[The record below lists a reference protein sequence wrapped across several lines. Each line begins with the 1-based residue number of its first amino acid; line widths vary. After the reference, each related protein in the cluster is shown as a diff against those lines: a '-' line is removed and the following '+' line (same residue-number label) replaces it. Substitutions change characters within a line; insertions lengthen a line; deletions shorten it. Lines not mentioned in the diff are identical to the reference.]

1 MGRIRKSNTLS
12 GIFMQYVLIMIVSF
26 LALVV
31 CTFVIFNILIN
42 TGYIYPAN
50 YAEKKINEAYSTIQK
65 ADEVTK
71 DMIPALSHYVVF
83 SANGDV
89 LSGDMTEDS
98 IKIAW
103 NVVNGRNSSGK
114 YFYKV
119 VTRLNEYVVLQY
131 SLAPQYHSAF
141 LREHVVR
148 PQNIMIGVDILG
160 AIAIIILP
168 SISFGRKIKRKMQP
182 LLKAIEKTKD
192 QDLEYEVSYS
202 GIKELDD
209 CIVSIDDMR
218 RALKTSLEQQ
228 WKMEQDKNR
237 QMSALAHDIKTPLTV
252 VRGNSELLAETE
264 LTKQQRINVRY
275 ITDSALQIQDYVQ
288 KLIDVTKSMDDG
300 QNIMEEVATEKI
312 VSDIRKQAAGL
323 AEVYGIKIDWKEE
336 WHNKTVNVV
345 KDQIVRAIL
354 NIIQNAVE
362 HTKKGGTISVSIKDA
377 DGRLTFTVEDTGDGF
392 TREALLHGTEQFFMG
407 DASRSG
413 EAHYGIGLFFAKS
426 VAKRHGGDI
435 ILTNSQ
441 DTGGAQVSIWF
452 AVS

>member
-1 MGRIRKSNTLS
+1 
-12 GIFMQYVLIMIVSF
+12 
-26 LALVV
+26 
-31 CTFVIFNILIN
+31 
-42 TGYIYPAN
+42 
-50 YAEKKINEAYSTIQK
+50 
-65 ADEVTK
+65 
-71 DMIPALSHYVVF
+71 
-83 SANGDV
+83 
-89 LSGDMTEDS
+89 
-98 IKIAW
+98 
-103 NVVNGRNSSGK
+103 
-114 YFYKV
+114 
-119 VTRLNEYVVLQY
+119 
-131 SLAPQYHSAF
+131 
-141 LREHVVR
+141 
-148 PQNIMIGVDILG
+148 
-160 AIAIIILP
+160 
-168 SISFGRKIKRKMQP
+168 MQP

-218 RALKTSLEQQ
+218 SALKTSLEQQ

-345 KDQIVRAIL
+345 KDQIVRAVL

-362 HTKKGGTISVSIKDA
+362 HTKKDGTISVSIKDA

>member
-148 PQNIMIGVDILG
+148 PQNIMIGIDILG

-182 LLKAIEKTKD
+182 LLNAIDKTKN
-192 QDLEYEVSYS
+192 QDLEYKVSYC

-209 CIVSIDDMR
+209 CISSIDDMR
-218 RALKTSLEQQ
+218 SALKTSLEQQ

-345 KDQIVRAIL
+345 KDQIVRAVL

>member
-31 CTFVIFNILIN
+31 CTYVIFNILIN

-50 YAEKKINEAYSTIQK
+50 YTEQKINEAYSTIQK

-83 SANGDV
+83 STKGDV

-131 SLAPQYHSAF
+131 SLVPQYHSAY
-141 LREHVVR
+141 LREHVVG
-148 PQNIMIGVDILG
+148 PQNVMISIDILG
-160 AIAIIILP
+160 AIAIIVLP

-209 CIVSIDDMR
+209 CILSIDDMR

-264 LTKQQRINVRY
+264 LTEQQRINVRY

-312 VSDIRKQAAGL
+312 ISDIRKQAAGL
-323 AEVYGIKIDWKEE
+323 AEVYGIEIDWKEQ
-336 WHNKTVNVV
+336 WHSRIVNVV
-345 KDQIVRAIL
+345 KDQIVRAVL

-362 HTKKGGTISVSIKDA
+362 HTKKIGTIKISIKEA
-377 DGRLTFTVEDTGDGF
+377 DDKLSFIVEDTGDGF
-392 TREALLHGTEQFFMG
+392 TREALLHGTEQFFM
-407 DASRSG
+407 DDSSRSG
-413 EAHYGIGLFFAKS
+413 EAHYGIGLFFAKT

-441 DTGGAQVSIWF
+441 NTGGAQVSIWF

>member
-50 YAEKKINEAYSTIQK
+50 YAEQKINEAYSTIQK

-131 SLAPQYHSAF
+131 SLAPQYHSAY
-141 LREHVVR
+141 LREHVVG
-148 PQNIMIGVDILG
+148 PQNVMISIDILG
-160 AIAIIILP
+160 AIAIIVLP
-168 SISFGRKIKRKMQP
+168 SISFGRKIRRKMQP
-182 LLKAIEKTKD
+182 LLNAIDKTKN

-209 CIVSIDDMR
+209 CILSIDDMR

-264 LTKQQRINVRY
+264 LTEQQRINVRY
-275 ITDSALQIQDYVQ
+275 ITYSALQIQDYVQ

-312 VSDIRKQAAGL
+312 VSDIKTQAAGL
-323 AEVYGIKIDWKEE
+323 AEVYGIEIDWKEQ
-336 WHNKTVNVV
+336 WHSRTVNVV
-345 KDQIVRAIL
+345 KDQIVRAVL

-362 HTKKGGTISVSIKDA
+362 HTQKGGTIKISIKEA
-377 DGRLTFTVEDTGDGF
+377 DDKLSFTVEDAGDGF
-392 TREALLHGTEQFFMG
+392 TREALLHGTEQFFM
-407 DASRSG
+407 DDSSRSG
-413 EAHYGIGLFFAKS
+413 EAHYGIGLFFAKT

-441 DTGGAQVSIWF
+441 DTGGAQVSMWF

>member
-12 GIFMQYVLIMIVSF
+12 SIFMQYVLIMIVSF

-50 YAEKKINEAYSTIQK
+50 YTEQKINEAYSTIQN

-83 SANGDV
+83 SVNGEV
-89 LSGDMTEDS
+89 LSGDMAEDS
-98 IKIAW
+98 VKTAW
-103 NVVNGRNSSGK
+103 NAVNGDDSTRK

-119 VTRLNEYVVLQY
+119 VPRLNEYVVLQY

-160 AIAIIILP
+160 AIAIIVLP

-182 LLKAIEKTKD
+182 LLNAIDKTKD
-192 QDLEYEVSYS
+192 QDLEYEVSYC

-209 CIVSIDDMR
+209 CISSIDDMR
-218 RALKTSLEQQ
+218 SALKTSLEQQ

-264 LTKQQRINVRY
+264 LTEQQRINVRY

-345 KDQIVRAIL
+345 KDQIVRAVL

>member
-98 IKIAW
+98 IKTAW

-182 LLKAIEKTKD
+182 LLKAIDKTKN

-300 QNIMEEVATEKI
+300 QNIMEEVAPEKI

-345 KDQIVRAIL
+345 KDQIVRAVL

>member
-12 GIFMQYVLIMIVSF
+12 GIFMQYVLIMIMSF

-31 CTFVIFNILIN
+31 CTYVIFGILIN

-50 YAEKKINEAYSTIQK
+50 YTEQKINEAYSTIQN

-83 SANGDV
+83 SANGEV
-89 LSGDMTEDS
+89 LSGDMAEDS
-98 IKIAW
+98 VKTAW
-103 NVVNGRNSSGK
+103 NAVNGDDSTRK

-119 VTRLNEYVVLQY
+119 VPRLNEYVVLQY

-148 PQNIMIGVDILG
+148 PQNIMIGIDILG
-160 AIAIIILP
+160 AIAIIVLP
-168 SISFGRKIKRKMQP
+168 SISFGRKIRRKMQP
-182 LLKAIEKTKD
+182 LLNAIDKTKD

-209 CIVSIDDMR
+209 CISSIDDMR
-218 RALKTSLEQQ
+218 SALKTSLEQQ

-264 LTKQQRINVRY
+264 LTEQQRINVRY

-323 AEVYGIKIDWKEE
+323 AEVYGIKIDWKEQ

-345 KDQIVRAIL
+345 KDQIVRAVL

-413 EAHYGIGLFFAKS
+413 EAHYGIGLFFAET

-435 ILTNSQ
+435 RLTNSQ

>member
-1 MGRIRKSNTLS
+1 M
-12 GIFMQYVLIMIVSF
+12 
-26 LALVV
+26 
-31 CTFVIFNILIN
+31 
-42 TGYIYPAN
+42 
-50 YAEKKINEAYSTIQK
+50 
-65 ADEVTK
+65 
-71 DMIPALSHYVVF
+71 
-83 SANGDV
+83 
-89 LSGDMTEDS
+89 
-98 IKIAW
+98 
-103 NVVNGRNSSGK
+103 
-114 YFYKV
+114 
-119 VTRLNEYVVLQY
+119 
-131 SLAPQYHSAF
+131 
-141 LREHVVR
+141 
-148 PQNIMIGVDILG
+148 
-160 AIAIIILP
+160 
-168 SISFGRKIKRKMQP
+168 
-182 LLKAIEKTKD
+182 
-192 QDLEYEVSYS
+192 
-202 GIKELDD
+202 
-209 CIVSIDDMR
+209 
-218 RALKTSLEQQ
+218 
-228 WKMEQDKNR
+228 
-237 QMSALAHDIKTPLTV
+237 
-252 VRGNSELLAETE
+252 LAETE
-264 LTKQQRINVRY
+264 LTEQQRINVRY

-345 KDQIVRAIL
+345 KDQIVRAVL

-441 DTGGAQVSIWF
+441 DTGGAQVRIWF

>member
-1 MGRIRKSNTLS
+1 
-12 GIFMQYVLIMIVSF
+12 MQYVLIMIMSF

-31 CTFVIFNILIN
+31 CTYVIFGILIN

-50 YAEKKINEAYSTIQK
+50 YTEQKINEAYSTIQN

-83 SANGDV
+83 SANGEV
-89 LSGDMTEDS
+89 LSGDMAEDS
-98 IKIAW
+98 VKTAW
-103 NVVNGRNSSGK
+103 NAVNGDDSTRK

-119 VTRLNEYVVLQY
+119 VPRLNEYVVLQY

-160 AIAIIILP
+160 AIAIIVLP
-168 SISFGRKIKRKMQP
+168 SISFGKKIRRKMQP
-182 LLKAIEKTKD
+182 LLNAIDKTKD

-209 CIVSIDDMR
+209 CISSIDDMR

-264 LTKQQRINVRY
+264 LTEQQRINVRY

-345 KDQIVRAIL
+345 KDQIVRAVL

>member
-50 YAEKKINEAYSTIQK
+50 YTEQKINEAYSTIQN

-83 SANGDV
+83 SVNGEV
-89 LSGDMTEDS
+89 LSGDMAEDS
-98 IKIAW
+98 VKTAW
-103 NVVNGRNSSGK
+103 NAVNGDDSTRK

-119 VTRLNEYVVLQY
+119 VPRLNEYVVLQY

-160 AIAIIILP
+160 AIAIIVLP

-182 LLKAIEKTKD
+182 LLNAIDKTKN
-192 QDLEYEVSYS
+192 QDLEYKVSYC

-209 CIVSIDDMR
+209 CISSIDDMR
-218 RALKTSLEQQ
+218 SALKTSLEQQ

-264 LTKQQRINVRY
+264 LTEQQRINVRY

-300 QNIMEEVATEKI
+300 QNIMEEVAPEKI

-345 KDQIVRAIL
+345 KDQIVRAVL

>member
-50 YAEKKINEAYSTIQK
+50 YTEQKINEAYSTIQN

-83 SANGDV
+83 SANGEV
-89 LSGDMTEDS
+89 LSGDMAEDS
-98 IKIAW
+98 VKTAW
-103 NVVNGRNSSGK
+103 NAVNGDDSTRK

-119 VTRLNEYVVLQY
+119 VPRLNEYVVLQY
-131 SLAPQYHSAF
+131 SLAPQYHSAY

-148 PQNIMIGVDILG
+148 PQNIMIGIDILG
-160 AIAIIILP
+160 AIAIIVLP

-182 LLKAIEKTKD
+182 LLNAIDKTKD
-192 QDLEYEVSYS
+192 QDLEYEVSYC

-209 CIVSIDDMR
+209 CISSIDDMR
-218 RALKTSLEQQ
+218 SALKTSLEQQ

-345 KDQIVRAIL
+345 KDQIVRAVL

-452 AVS
+452 AAS

>member
-98 IKIAW
+98 IKTAW

-148 PQNIMIGVDILG
+148 PQNIMICVDILG

-218 RALKTSLEQQ
+218 SALKTSLEQQ

-345 KDQIVRAIL
+345 KDQIVRAVL

-435 ILTNSQ
+435 ILINSQ

>member
-148 PQNIMIGVDILG
+148 PQNIMIGIDILG

-218 RALKTSLEQQ
+218 SALKTSLEQQ

-345 KDQIVRAIL
+345 KDQIVRAVL

-362 HTKKGGTISVSIKDA
+362 HTKKDGTISVSIKDA

>member
-1 MGRIRKSNTLS
+1 
-12 GIFMQYVLIMIVSF
+12 MIVSF

-148 PQNIMIGVDILG
+148 PQNIMIGVDIMG
-160 AIAIIILP
+160 AIAIIVLP
-168 SISFGRKIKRKMQP
+168 SISFGRKIRRKMQP
-182 LLKAIEKTKD
+182 LLNAIDKTKN
-192 QDLEYEVSYS
+192 QDLEYKVSYC

-209 CIVSIDDMR
+209 CISSIDDMR
-218 RALKTSLEQQ
+218 SALKTSLEQQ

-288 KLIDVTKSMDDG
+288 KLIDVAKSMDDG

-345 KDQIVRAIL
+345 KDQIVRAVL

-407 DASRSG
+407 DASRGG

>member
-160 AIAIIILP
+160 AIAIIVLP

-182 LLKAIEKTKD
+182 LLNAIDETKN
-192 QDLEYEVSYS
+192 QDLEYKVSYC

-209 CIVSIDDMR
+209 CISSIDDMR

-264 LTKQQRINVRY
+264 LTRQQRINVRY

-288 KLIDVTKSMDDG
+288 KLIDVAKSMDDG

-345 KDQIVRAIL
+345 KDQIVRAVL

-452 AVS
+452 TVS

>member
-12 GIFMQYVLIMIVSF
+12 SIFMQYVLIMIVSF

-31 CTFVIFNILIN
+31 CTYVIFNILIN
-42 TGYIYPAN
+42 MGYIYPAN
-50 YAEKKINEAYSTIQK
+50 YTEQKINEAYSTIQK

-160 AIAIIILP
+160 AIAIIVLP
-168 SISFGRKIKRKMQP
+168 SISFGRKIRRKMQP
-182 LLKAIEKTKD
+182 LLNAIDKTKN
-192 QDLEYEVSYS
+192 QDLEYKVSYC

-209 CIVSIDDMR
+209 CISSIDDMR
-218 RALKTSLEQQ
+218 SALKTSLEQQ

-345 KDQIVRAIL
+345 KDQIIRAVL

>member
-12 GIFMQYVLIMIVSF
+12 GIFMQYVLIMIMSF

-31 CTFVIFNILIN
+31 CTYVIFGILIN

-50 YAEKKINEAYSTIQK
+50 YTEQKINEAYSTIQN

-83 SANGDV
+83 SANGEV
-89 LSGDMTEDS
+89 LSGDMAEDS
-98 IKIAW
+98 VKTAW
-103 NVVNGRNSSGK
+103 NAVNGDDSTRK

-119 VTRLNEYVVLQY
+119 VPRLNEYVVLQY
-131 SLAPQYHSAF
+131 SLAPQYHSAY

-148 PQNIMIGVDILG
+148 PQNIMIGIDILG
-160 AIAIIILP
+160 AIAIIVLP

-182 LLKAIEKTKD
+182 LLNAIDKTKD
-192 QDLEYEVSYS
+192 QDLEYEVSYC

-209 CIVSIDDMR
+209 CISSIDDMR
-218 RALKTSLEQQ
+218 SALKTSLEQQ

-264 LTKQQRINVRY
+264 LTEQQRINVRY

-345 KDQIVRAIL
+345 KDQIVRAVL

-413 EAHYGIGLFFAKS
+413 EAHYGIGLFFAET

>member
-98 IKIAW
+98 IKTAW

-160 AIAIIILP
+160 AIAIIVLP

-264 LTKQQRINVRY
+264 LTEQQRINVRY

-345 KDQIVRAIL
+345 KDQIVRAVL

-362 HTKKGGTISVSIKDA
+362 HTKKDGTISVSIKDA

>member
-160 AIAIIILP
+160 AIAIIVLP
-168 SISFGRKIKRKMQP
+168 SISFGRKIRRKMQP
-182 LLKAIEKTKD
+182 LLNAIEKTKD

-264 LTKQQRINVRY
+264 MTKQQRINVRY

-345 KDQIVRAIL
+345 KDQIVRAVL

>member
-12 GIFMQYVLIMIVSF
+12 GIFMQYVLIMIMSF

-31 CTFVIFNILIN
+31 CTYVIFGILIN

-50 YAEKKINEAYSTIQK
+50 YTEQKINEAYSTIQN

-83 SANGDV
+83 SANGEV
-89 LSGDMTEDS
+89 LSGDMAEDS
-98 IKIAW
+98 VKTAW
-103 NVVNGRNSSGK
+103 NAVNGDDSTRK

-119 VTRLNEYVVLQY
+119 VPRLNEYVVLQY
-131 SLAPQYHSAF
+131 SLAPQYHSAY

-148 PQNIMIGVDILG
+148 PQNIMIGIDILG
-160 AIAIIILP
+160 AIAIIVLP

-182 LLKAIEKTKD
+182 LLNAIDKTKD
-192 QDLEYEVSYS
+192 QDLEYEVSYC

-209 CIVSIDDMR
+209 CISSIDDMR
-218 RALKTSLEQQ
+218 SALKTSLEQQ

-345 KDQIVRAIL
+345 KDQIVRAVL

>member
-1 MGRIRKSNTLS
+1 
-12 GIFMQYVLIMIVSF
+12 MQYVLIMIVSF

-50 YAEKKINEAYSTIQK
+50 YAEQKINEAYSTIQK

-131 SLAPQYHSAF
+131 SLAPQYHSAY
-141 LREHVVR
+141 LREHVVG
-148 PQNIMIGVDILG
+148 PQNVMISIDILG
-160 AIAIIILP
+160 AIAIIVLP
-168 SISFGRKIKRKMQP
+168 SISFGRKIRRKMQP
-182 LLKAIEKTKD
+182 LLNAIDKTKN

-209 CIVSIDDMR
+209 CILSIDDMR

-264 LTKQQRINVRY
+264 LTEQQRINVRY
-275 ITDSALQIQDYVQ
+275 ITYSALQIQDYVQ

-312 VSDIRKQAAGL
+312 VSDIKTQAAGL
-323 AEVYGIKIDWKEE
+323 AEVYGIEIDWKEQ
-336 WHNKTVNVV
+336 WHSRTVNVV
-345 KDQIVRAIL
+345 KDQIVRAVL

-362 HTKKGGTISVSIKDA
+362 HTQKGGTIKISIKEA
-377 DGRLTFTVEDTGDGF
+377 DDKLSFTVEDAGDGF
-392 TREALLHGTEQFFMG
+392 TREALLHGTEQFFM
-407 DASRSG
+407 DDSSRSG
-413 EAHYGIGLFFAKS
+413 EAHYGIGLFFAKT

-441 DTGGAQVSIWF
+441 DTGGAQVSMWF

>member
-12 GIFMQYVLIMIVSF
+12 SIFMQYVLIMIMSF

-31 CTFVIFNILIN
+31 CTYVIFGILIN

-50 YAEKKINEAYSTIQK
+50 YTEQKINEAYSTIQN

-83 SANGDV
+83 SANGEV
-89 LSGDMTEDS
+89 LSGDMAEDS
-98 IKIAW
+98 VKTAW
-103 NVVNGRNSSGK
+103 NAVNGDDSTRK

-119 VTRLNEYVVLQY
+119 VPRLNEYVVLQY

-148 PQNIMIGVDILG
+148 PQNIMIGIDILG
-160 AIAIIILP
+160 AIAIIVLP
-168 SISFGRKIKRKMQP
+168 SISFGRKIRRKMQP
-182 LLKAIEKTKD
+182 LLNAIDKTKN
-192 QDLEYEVSYS
+192 QDLEYKVSYC

-209 CIVSIDDMR
+209 CISSIDDMR
-218 RALKTSLEQQ
+218 SALKTSLEQQ

-264 LTKQQRINVRY
+264 LTEQQRINVRY

-300 QNIMEEVATEKI
+300 QNIMEEIVAAKI
-312 VSDIRKQAAGL
+312 ISDIKTQAAGL

-345 KDQIVRAIL
+345 KDQIVRAVL

-377 DGRLTFTVEDTGDGF
+377 GGRLTFTVEDTGDGF

-435 ILTNSQ
+435 ILTNSHE
-441 DTGGAQVSIWF
+441 TGGAQVSIWF

>member
-98 IKIAW
+98 IKTAW

-182 LLKAIEKTKD
+182 LLKAIDKTKN

-300 QNIMEEVATEKI
+300 QNIMEEVAPEKI

-345 KDQIVRAIL
+345 KDQIVRAVL

-452 AVS
+452 AFS

>member
-98 IKIAW
+98 IKTAW

-218 RALKTSLEQQ
+218 SALKTSLEQQ

-345 KDQIVRAIL
+345 KDQIVRAVL

-392 TREALLHGTEQFFMG
+392 TREALLHGTDQFFMG

-435 ILTNSQ
+435 ILTNSHE
-441 DTGGAQVSIWF
+441 TGGAQVSIWF

>member
-12 GIFMQYVLIMIVSF
+12 SIFMQYVLIMIVSF

-50 YAEKKINEAYSTIQK
+50 YTEQKINEAYSTIQN

-83 SANGDV
+83 SVNGEV
-89 LSGDMTEDS
+89 LSGDMAEDS
-98 IKIAW
+98 VKTAW
-103 NVVNGRNSSGK
+103 NAVNGDDSTRK

-119 VTRLNEYVVLQY
+119 VPRLNEYVVLQY

-160 AIAIIILP
+160 AIAIIVLP
-168 SISFGRKIKRKMQP
+168 SISFGKKIRRKMQP
-182 LLKAIEKTKD
+182 LLNAIDKTKN
-192 QDLEYEVSYS
+192 QDLEYKVSYC

-209 CIVSIDDMR
+209 CISSIDDMR
-218 RALKTSLEQQ
+218 SALKTSLEQQ

-264 LTKQQRINVRY
+264 LTEQQRINVRY

-345 KDQIVRAIL
+345 KDQIVRAVL

-441 DTGGAQVSIWF
+441 NTGGAQVSIWF

>member
-392 TREALLHGTEQFFMG
+392 TREALLHGTEQFFMVMQV
-407 DASRSG
+407 
-413 EAHYGIGLFFAKS
+413 EAG
-426 VAKRHGGDI
+426 KRIMELDCF
-435 ILTNSQ
+435 SQ
-441 DTGGAQVSIWF
+441 NQ
-452 AVS
+452 

>member
-218 RALKTSLEQQ
+218 SALKTSLEQQ

-345 KDQIVRAIL
+345 KDQIVRAVL

>member
-12 GIFMQYVLIMIVSF
+12 GIFMQYVLIMIMSF

-31 CTFVIFNILIN
+31 CTYVIFGILIN

-50 YAEKKINEAYSTIQK
+50 YTEQKINEAYSTIQN

-83 SANGDV
+83 SANGEV
-89 LSGDMTEDS
+89 LSGDMAEDS
-98 IKIAW
+98 VKTAW
-103 NVVNGRNSSGK
+103 NAVNGDDSTRK

-119 VTRLNEYVVLQY
+119 VPRLNEYVVLQY

-160 AIAIIILP
+160 AIAIIVLP
-168 SISFGRKIKRKMQP
+168 SISFGKKIRRKMQP
-182 LLKAIEKTKD
+182 LLNAIDKTKD

-209 CIVSIDDMR
+209 CISSIDDMR

-264 LTKQQRINVRY
+264 LTEQQRINVRY

-345 KDQIVRAIL
+345 KDQIVRAVL

>member
-1 MGRIRKSNTLS
+1 
-12 GIFMQYVLIMIVSF
+12 MQYVLIMIVSF

-98 IKIAW
+98 IKTAW

-182 LLKAIEKTKD
+182 LLKAIDKTKN

-300 QNIMEEVATEKI
+300 QNIMEEVAPEKI

-345 KDQIVRAIL
+345 KDQIVRAVL

>member
-71 DMIPALSHYVVF
+71 DMIPALSYYVVF

-182 LLKAIEKTKD
+182 LLNAIDKTKN
-192 QDLEYEVSYS
+192 QDLEYKVSYC

-209 CIVSIDDMR
+209 CISSIDDMR
-218 RALKTSLEQQ
+218 SALKTSLEQQ

-345 KDQIVRAIL
+345 KDQIVRAVL

-441 DTGGAQVSIWF
+441 DTGAAQVSIWF

>member
-50 YAEKKINEAYSTIQK
+50 YTEQKINEAYSTIQN

-83 SANGDV
+83 SVNGEV
-89 LSGDMTEDS
+89 LSGDMAEDS
-98 IKIAW
+98 VKTAW
-103 NVVNGRNSSGK
+103 NAVNGDDSTRK

-119 VTRLNEYVVLQY
+119 VPRLNEYVVLQY

-160 AIAIIILP
+160 AIAIIVLP

-182 LLKAIEKTKD
+182 LLNAIDKTKN
-192 QDLEYEVSYS
+192 QDLEYKVSYC

-209 CIVSIDDMR
+209 CISSIDDMR
-218 RALKTSLEQQ
+218 SALKTSLEQQ

-264 LTKQQRINVRY
+264 LTEQQRINVRY

-300 QNIMEEVATEKI
+300 QNIMEEVAPEKI

-345 KDQIVRAIL
+345 KDQIVRAVL

-377 DGRLTFTVEDTGDGF
+377 DGRLTFTVEDKGDGF

>member
-218 RALKTSLEQQ
+218 SALKTSLEQQ

-345 KDQIVRAIL
+345 KDQIVRAVL

-426 VAKRHGGDI
+426 VAKRHEGDI

>member
-50 YAEKKINEAYSTIQK
+50 YTEQKINEAYSTIQN

-83 SANGDV
+83 SVNGEV
-89 LSGDMTEDS
+89 LSGDMAEDS
-98 IKIAW
+98 VKTAW
-103 NVVNGRNSSGK
+103 NAVNGDDSTRK

-119 VTRLNEYVVLQY
+119 VPRLNEYVVLQY

-209 CIVSIDDMR
+209 CISSIDDMR
-218 RALKTSLEQQ
+218 SALKTSLEQQ

-345 KDQIVRAIL
+345 KDQIVRAVL

-452 AVS
+452 AAS

>member
-31 CTFVIFNILIN
+31 CAFVIFNILIN

-50 YAEKKINEAYSTIQK
+50 YAEQKINEAYSTIQK

-131 SLAPQYHSAF
+131 SLAPQYHSAY
-141 LREHVVR
+141 LREHVVG
-148 PQNIMIGVDILG
+148 PQDVMICIDILG
-160 AIAIIILP
+160 AIAIIVLP
-168 SISFGRKIKRKMQP
+168 SISFGRKIRRKMQP
-182 LLKAIEKTKD
+182 LLNAIDKTKN

-209 CIVSIDDMR
+209 CILSIDDMR

-264 LTKQQRINVRY
+264 LTEQQRINVRY
-275 ITDSALQIQDYVQ
+275 ITYSALQIQDYVQ

-312 VSDIRKQAAGL
+312 VSDIKTQAAGL
-323 AEVYGIKIDWKEE
+323 AEVYGIEIDWKEQ
-336 WHNKTVNVV
+336 WHSRTVNVV
-345 KDQIVRAIL
+345 KDQIVRAVL

-362 HTKKGGTISVSIKDA
+362 HTKKGGTISVSIKDS